1 MLCQTLKCFSKDCVY
16 SLAICDKCKKDERT
30 PPMLRPQRPL
40 GGLVKN
46 DVCVSICAARVGPL
60 RRARRS
66 PPAPWCECK
75 GTLWKARPPMAES
88 ARRRQNRV
96 DDSDGPEQ
104 QKISW
109 QMLPVRDGM
118 YFSPLHD
125 NDTKIMRPIKCA
137 PDNSLFIRGWRP
149 GGGGRKMSRGHVYVI
164 DDHSTRA
171 ILFFRGML
179 RSALKSN
186 KIDKRLL

>member
-1 MLCQTLKCFSKDCVY
+1 MSCQTINFFQRTACIHLLYVTNVKRMSA
-16 SLAICDKCKKDERT
+16 LLPCKTAETIR
-30 PPMLRPQRPL
+30 RRA
-40 GGLVKN
+40 VKN

-137 PDNSLFIRGWRP
+137 PDNSLFIQGWRP
-149 GGGGRKMSRGHVYVI
+149 GGDGRKMSRGHVYVI

-186 KIDKRLL
+186 KIDKRML